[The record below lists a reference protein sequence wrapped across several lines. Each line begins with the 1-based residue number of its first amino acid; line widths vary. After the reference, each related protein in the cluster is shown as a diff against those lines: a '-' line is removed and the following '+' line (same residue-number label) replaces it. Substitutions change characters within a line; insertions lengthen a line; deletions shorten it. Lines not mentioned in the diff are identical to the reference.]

1 MTSLISSGEH
11 PFNGGTTTF
20 EFVKVR
26 SAAEESQG
34 GAEAIHN
41 KHRSLNHLCGV
52 ISLLLH
58 VYVEGIFY
66 WFPNHIVAHER
77 IANLLS

>member
-1 MTSLISSGEH
+1 MISLILSGEH
-11 PFNGGTTTF
+11 PFNGRTTTF

-41 KHRSLNHLCGV
+41 KHRSLNHLCEMLAGV
-52 ISLLLH
+52 LSLLLH
-58 VYVEGIFY
+58 VLDLLLAHDLI
-66 WFPNHIVAHER
+66 FPNP
-77 IANLLS
+77 ST